1 MLPLLPLAMM
11 RKDLCLKTLLG
22 RLALWGPA
30 MCLLFPASTQG
41 APADLACESAEACF
55 LGARA
60 MTGPTD
66 GTGAAETRTQARLD
80 RLHLLQERY
89 PGSLWAKRA
98 GLLSGLLLTEHAP
111 ERAARYFRAAQ
122 RDFPVIDDYI
132 RFWMAQARFKAGDFR
147 QAALLLESI
156 PDTVP
161 DTLLGP
167 RALLLAGEAWY
178 RNAECRSALDL
189 LSTGVTQAPK
199 EPLAPT
205 ALLHLA
211 ECQSREG
218 RQPERVATLKRLWVQ
233 YPQSPEARE
242 AETALRQVADG
253 EPWQPTPD
261 DLFARATTFSQLAL
275 HAEAIDE
282 LQRFLAVAPTHARR
296 GEAKLKL
303 GTSYVRVK
311 RYEQARS
318 VFEDLVAERKPESDE
333 AAVWLARVYLRLG
346 DGDRLMAMRKLFPL
360 LSLSDDQKDAILLV
374 AGLWLEDQGQFDQ
387 ALAQYRGV
395 GQGTDPAGQRLE
407 ALWRIG
413 WIQFRTGRYR
423 DAITTLQDVANG
435 KEDLLYT
442 PQALYWMARAA
453 ERLNERRGDE
463 WYGQLC
469 RKFLLSYYCQ
479 LAQMRAGLSVASLA
493 APNAEPDAPLVGVSE
508 NRKELWRDVHYL
520 RAMELKVL
528 GRDQETA
535 RELSALTQRYAR
547 DRDVLLEL
555 SGMLTEAGA
564 YHEALR
570 LTRLHFLDSIERAS
584 TPAPAV
590 LWAAAYPTGYLPVIK
605 AHAGPALD
613 PFLVAA
619 IIREESHYDTH
630 AVSRVGAVGL
640 MQVMP
645 ATAQSLGRGLGM
657 PAVGRDDLFDEITN
671 LRVGIR
677 YLEHLLQQF
686 SGNVIQVVA
695 AYNAGP
701 IVVSSWTQKFADR
714 EPDEFVE
721 LIPYQETRQYVK
733 RVLRSYREYHRLNGV
748 CGSGSLDKGC

>member
-1 MLPLLPLAMM
+1 M
-11 RKDLCLKTLLG
+11 RKDVRPKALLG
-22 RLALWGPA
+22 RLALWGPVL
-30 MCLLFPASTQG
+30 CLLLPASTQS

-55 LGARA
+55 LAARGMA
-60 MTGPTD
+60 GSAN
-66 GTGAAETRTQARLD
+66 GNGAADVRAQAQLERL
-80 RLHLLQERY
+80 RLLQERY

-98 GLLSGLLLTEHAP
+98 GVLSGLLLTQRSP
-111 ERAARYFRAAQ
+111 EQAARYFRAAQ
-122 RDFPVIDDYI
+122 RDLPVIDDYI
-132 RFWMAQARFKAGDFR
+132 RFWLAQARLKAGDLR

-156 PDTVP
+156 PEAVP
-161 DTLLGP
+161 DTLLAP

-218 RQPERVATLKRLWVQ
+218 RPAERTASLKQLWVK

-242 AETALRQVADG
+242 AETGLKQAVEG

-275 HAEAIDE
+275 HDDAIDE
-282 LQRFLAVAPTHARR
+282 LQRFLAVAPAHARR

-311 RYEQARS
+311 RYDRARS
-318 VFEDLVAERKPESDE
+318 VFEDLVAERRPESDE

-346 DGDRLMAMRKLFPL
+346 DGDRLLAMRRFFPS
-360 LSLSDDQKDAILLV
+360 LSLSRDQQDAILLIT
-374 AGLWLEDQGQFDQ
+374 GMWLEDQGQFDQ
-387 ALAQYRGV
+387 ALAKYREV
-395 GQGTDPAGQRLE
+395 GQETDPAGQRLE
-407 ALWRIG
+407 GLWRIG
-413 WIQFRTGRYR
+413 WIQYRTGRYR
-423 DAITTLQDVANG
+423 EAISTLQDVANG

-453 ERLNERRGDE
+453 ERLNEVRGAE

-479 LAQMRAGLSVASLA
+479 LAQMRAGLSVTSPA
-493 APNAEPDAPLVGVSE
+493 APGADTDAPVVGVSE
-508 NRKELWRDVHYL
+508 SRKELWHDVHYL

-528 GRDQETA
+528 GQDQEAA
-535 RELSALTQRYAR
+535 RELSALTQRFSR

-555 SGMLTEAGA
+555 SGLLTEAGA

-570 LTRLHFLDSIERAS
+570 LTRLHFLDSIERVG

-590 LWAAAYPTGYLPVIK
+590 LWTAAYPTGYLPVIK
-605 AHAGPALD
+605 AHADPALD

-619 IIREESHYDTH
+619 IIREESHYDTR
-630 AVSRVGAVGL
+630 AVSRVGAIGL

-645 ATAQSLGRGLGM
+645 ATAQTVGRSLGM
-657 PAVGRDDLFDEITN
+657 PPVGRDDLFDETTN

-677 YLEHLLQQF
+677 YMEHLLQQF
-686 SGNVIQVVA
+686 SGNVVQVVA

-701 IVVSSWTQKFADR
+701 VIVSAWTQQFGGR

-733 RVLRSYREYHRLNGV
+733 RVLRSYREYHRLNGA